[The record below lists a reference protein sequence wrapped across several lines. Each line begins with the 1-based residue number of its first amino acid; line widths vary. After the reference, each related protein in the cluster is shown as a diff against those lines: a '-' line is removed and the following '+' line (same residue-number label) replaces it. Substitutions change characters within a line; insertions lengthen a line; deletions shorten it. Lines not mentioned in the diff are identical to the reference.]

1 MILLTPS
8 ECLGLTDDGS
18 KGPGLSISE
27 NGLLESTQ
35 RLQQVTSK
43 CFSPFEVAAL
53 RSTSHGAV
61 HLKLIMSKPLAF
73 GLNFSK
79 KPAAGKPAPPK
90 RKPVFGGNDDSDDEG
105 SAPGGAKVE
114 ALSGELDDI
123 PNTETSRTEIK
134 KISKNTNGP
143 PTAPPKMKSKT
154 PPNLMFGDLSSSL
167 ASKKNAEAAAELDAS
182 VYEYDGVYDSLKPK
196 KHVTQEDKERKPK
209 YMKNLLEAAE
219 VRKRD
224 ALIAEEKKIARER
237 EAEGD
242 EYEGTEKFVTEAY
255 KKQQEENKRIEEEEK
270 KREEEE
276 AKKNQTGGM
285 SAFYRNM
292 LNKDEQRHAEVM
304 KAAED
309 GIKGEATAEPTVNDE
324 ADENKAEAERV
335 REMNDKGADIALNED
350 GQVVDKRQLLKGG
363 LNVAPSTKKK
373 AEVAKEE
380 SSKATDERHRND
392 RMGLQMGKRQAQRER
407 QSRMLAEQ
415 LEESLK
421 RTRDEEAAERLEL
434 ERKNKSQ
441 KTEGEIS
448 SAKERYLARKRA
460 AEAEKKSG

>member
-1 MILLTPS
+1 M
-8 ECLGLTDDGS
+8 
-18 KGPGLSISE
+18 
-27 NGLLESTQ
+27 
-35 RLQQVTSK
+35 
-43 CFSPFEVAAL
+43 
-53 RSTSHGAV
+53 
-61 HLKLIMSKPLAF
+61 
-73 GLNFSK
+73 
-79 KPAAGKPAPPK
+79 
-90 RKPVFGGNDDSDDEG
+90 
-105 SAPGGAKVE
+105 
-114 ALSGELDDI
+114 
-123 PNTETSRTEIK
+123 
-134 KISKNTNGP
+134 KNKNGP
-143 PTAPPKMKSKT
+143 PTEPPKMKSKT
-154 PPNLMFGDLSSSL
+154 QPNMMFGDLSSSL

-209 YMKNLLEAAE
+209 YMKSLLEAAE

-255 KKQQEENKRIEEEEK
+255 KKQQEENKRIEEEER

-276 AKKNQTGGM
+276 AKKNKTGGM

-309 GIKGEATAEPTVNDE
+309 GATAEPAEDEE
-324 ADENKAEAERV
+324 ADENKVEAERV

-363 LNVAPSTKKK
+363 LNVAPSTVKK
-373 AEVAKEE
+373 AEAAKEE
-380 SSKATDERHRND
+380 ATRATAERQKNARSGVHVGN
-392 RMGLQMGKRQAQRER
+392 RQAQRER

-415 LEESLK
+415 LEELLK
-421 RTRDEEAAERLEL
+421 RSRDEEAAERLEM

-460 AEAEKKSG
+460 AEAEKKKG